1 MKTATKYYLFLAKM
15 LDLDKLTHI
24 RRKTW
29 TQGENQLIDEQNKLD
44 GLKEM
49 KKLKTLTSQQLND
62 SLQEIENQVCGNIQL
77 HCLMNCVLLV

>member
-29 TQGENQLIDEQNKLD
+29 TQGENQLIEEQKKLE
-44 GLKEM
+44 GLKKM
-49 KKLKTLTSQQLND
+49 KELKTLTSQQLND
-62 SLQEIENQVCGNIQL
+62 TLKEIENQVCGEIQL

>member
-29 TQGENQLIDEQNKLD
+29 TQGENQLIEEQKKLE
-44 GLKEM
+44 GLKKM
-49 KKLKTLTSQQLND
+49 KELKTLTSQQLND
-62 SLQEIENQVCGNIQL
+62 SLKEIENQVCGEIQL

>member
-1 MKTATKYYLFLAKM
+1 MKTATKYHLFLAKM

-29 TQGENQLIDEQNKLD
+29 TRGKNQLIEEQNKLE

-49 KKLKTLTSQQLND
+49 KTLKTLTFQQLND
-62 SLQEIENQVCGNIQL
+62 SLKEIENQVCGNIQL